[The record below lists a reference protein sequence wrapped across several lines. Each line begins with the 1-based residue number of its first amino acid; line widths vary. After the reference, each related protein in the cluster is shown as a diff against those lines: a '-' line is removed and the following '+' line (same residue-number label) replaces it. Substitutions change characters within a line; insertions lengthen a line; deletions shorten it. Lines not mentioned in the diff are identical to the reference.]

1 MKKVTETWVRRDKLG
16 RVDVSESTNVVDRS
30 VFRYAGDVILVG
42 RDVFDVGE
50 M

>member
-1 MKKVTETWVRRDKLG
+1 MKKVTETWVRRGKSG
-16 RVDVSESTNVVDRS
+16 RVDVSENRNVVDRS
-30 VFRYAGDVILVG
+30 VFRYAGDVISVG